1 MSPLLLTVKHLA
13 RASLCMDLL
22 FQLGEVSED
31 GPHGTGH
38 TSLRTH
44 GEGPKR
50 KHRRTHGE
58 GPGRNGTQMSN
69 MRLIKENHRLRQE
82 KRVMQRHCVHPSDE
96 LQSKLNDTFV
106 QIAKM
111 RCSLTSMAS
120 YSNAARRTLA
130 DAAIRHLC
138 VLSPAFLCSYF
149 ILHTYL

>member
-69 MRLIKENHRLRQE
+69 MRLINEIIACV
-82 KRVMQRHCVHPSDE
+82 KRNV
-96 LQSKLNDTFV
+96 
-106 QIAKM
+106 
-111 RCSLTSMAS
+111 
-120 YSNAARRTLA
+120 
-130 DAAIRHLC
+130 
-138 VLSPAFLCSYF
+138 LCSVMAFTRPTSCSPSSTTRSYK
-149 ILHTYL
+149 